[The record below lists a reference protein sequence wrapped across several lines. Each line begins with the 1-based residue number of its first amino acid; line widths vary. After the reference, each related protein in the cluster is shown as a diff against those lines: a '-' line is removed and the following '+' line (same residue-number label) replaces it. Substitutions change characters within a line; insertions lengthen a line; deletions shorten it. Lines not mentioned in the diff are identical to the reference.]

1 MSHSWAV
8 MYLVSPENT
17 KLILYT
23 SSHLNS
29 TTFLTFQ
36 FLPNNAFLMM
46 KTNTDNIGTVLTYDR
61 R

>member
-17 KLILYT
+17 KLILHT
-23 SSHLNS
+23 ASHLNS

-46 KTNTDNIGTVLTYDR
+46 KTNTDNIGTIG
-61 R
+61 